1 MSYHDSLPSYLDNY
15 FCQVDRETDFLMHAH
30 SMTDREGQGLISEEY
45 NIEEE
50 LQLSRVLLM
59 LAGDV
64 HPSRAYKLGT
74 HQHIALVAGGTYA
87 AAGVLSRPFISGLVA
102 LLARYGELLL

>member
-1 MSYHDSLPSYLDNY
+1 MSFLRIVHYY

-50 LQLSRVLLM
+50 VAVI
-59 LAGDV
+59 AGSAD
-64 HPSRAYKLGT
+64 
-74 HQHIALVAGGTYA
+74 AGW
-87 AAGVLSRPFISGLVA
+87 
-102 LLARYGELLL
+102 